1 MFVITYNSLDEFK
14 EFTQRWVGDR
24 TPLHVR
30 ISQREYHESS
40 PSGRVI
46 THFVALQARVG
57 DEIHLC
63 KFHGPEYEYLGVRWD
78 FKQRRPEGLKWS
90 ADVYGDII
98 EFCAEEGYEV
108 LPGWLWIENL
118 GSLIGSKFE
127 GTVPLEPLTV
137 RIEVRG
143 GVAHVIES
151 PSGVSVEI
159 VDLDVE
165 EVE

>member
-1 MFVITYNSLDEFK
+1 MFVVTYNSLDEFK
-14 EFTQRWVGDR
+14 EFVERWAGGR

-30 ISQREYHESS
+30 ISQREYHELSLG
-40 PSGRVI
+40 GRVI

-63 KFHGPEYEYLGVRWD
+63 KFHGPEYEYLGVQWD
-78 FKQRRPEGLKWS
+78 FKQRQPEGLKWS

-127 GTVPLEPLTV
+127 GTVPLTPLTV

-143 GVAHVIES
+143 GVAHVEEA
-151 PSGVSVEI
+151 PDCVEVI
-159 VDLDVE
+159 IDDRDGDGS
-165 EVE
+165 